1 MRNWTQ
7 EVRSVVES
15 EWGGESPVAEELMV
29 TITYFYDSTPM
40 DVDDIPKPILDALKG
55 LIFFDDSQIT
65 DLLCRKRVLRPSF
78 QTRDLSPSLHQALGR
93 TRRFIHIIVDD
104 APDPEVTF

>member
-1 MRNWTQ
+1 M
-7 EVRSVVES
+7 RSVVES
-15 EWGGESPVAEELMV
+15 EWGGELPVAEELMV

-40 DVDDIPKPILDALKG
+40 DVDNIPKPILDALKG

-78 QTRDLSPSLHQALGR
+78 QTRDLSPSLHQTLGR
-93 TRRFIHIIVDD
+93 TRQFIHIIVDD
-104 APDPEVTF
+104 APDQEMIF

>member
-15 EWGGESPVAEELMV
+15 EWGSELPVAEELMV

-78 QTRDLSPSLHQALGR
+78 QTRDLSPSLRQALGR
-93 TRRFIHIIVDD
+93 TRQFIHIIVDD